1 MNDGDIDLEA
11 AADGTAAIKD
21 EQVYRGFVGEFDDD
35 ETTYD
40 YGETPVMLT
49 PVGEFQGSTP
59 EGGAITEKIDAD
71 SLTKMAEQTE
81 EILLDRDHASMR
93 KTAERDT
100 SALGWISNLK
110 AVTDAGDMSGLYGV
124 IRWTAEGLRLA
135 KDRVYRFL
143 SPVFELDAAG
153 RAVKLVNVALTNR
166 PALRMPPILNGEAEQ
181 KTISITEKDSRMN
194 EEDIVKLVEKTVA
207 TILDKKA
214 EKPEE
219 KPEEKQAEQPEEPEK
234 EKTDETDREAADG
247 ASAAGA
253 EDPAASEQAEE
264 MKEEAENGCGE
275 KEEKEEKKPAKNEVV
290 KEEILNSIPSAAP
303 VAVDTESMS
312 YDELKAYMR
321 KNGMMW

>member
-1 MNDGDIDLEA
+1 MNDGEIDIEA

-21 EQVYRGFVGEFDDD
+21 EQVYRGFVGEFDD

-59 EGGAITEKIDAD
+59 EGNAITEKIDAD

-194 EEDIVKLVEKTVA
+194 EEDIVKLVEKTVEA
-207 TILDKKA
+207 VLDKKA
-214 EKPEE
+214 EKPGEQ
-219 KPEEKQAEQPEEPEK
+219 PEEKPEEPEK
-234 EKTDETDREAADG
+234 EKTDETDGEAADG
-247 ASAAGA
+247 ARAVGA

-264 MKEEAENGCGE
+264 MKEEAENGCGG
-275 KEEKEEKKPAKNEVV
+275 KEEKEEKKSAKNEVV

-303 VAVDTESMS
+303 APVDTSAMS

>member
-21 EQVYRGFVGEFDDD
+21 EQVYRGFVGEFDD

-166 PALRMPPILNGEAEQ
+166 PALRMPPILNGEAGQ

-194 EEDIVKLVEKTVA
+194 EEDIVKLVEKTVE
-207 TILDKKA
+207 TILEKKT
-214 EKPEE
+214 EKPEEAEPEEETTETPAEETPAETPEEQPEEE
-219 KPEEKQAEQPEEPEK
+219 KPEEVENDCG
-234 EKTDETDREAADG
+234 DE
-247 ASAAGA
+247 
-253 EDPAASEQAEE
+253 
-264 MKEEAENGCGE
+264 
-275 KEEKEEKKPAKNEVV
+275 EEKEEKKKPAKPEVV

-303 VAVDTESMS
+303 APADTSAMS
-312 YDELKAYMR
+312 YEELKAYMR